1 MPAQALLA
9 LEDLDLEETLF
20 GIEDIRARNP
30 QRHDLEMLDRI
41 VHLDGEAGSIV
52 AVRDIRDDEFWVRC
66 HFPQEPIL
74 PGVLMIEAAGQL
86 CSFYYTELT
95 DFAGVIGFAAC
106 QQVKFRGIVR
116 PGDRLVL
123 AGQMLAMTKRRA
135 RFKAQ
140 GFVEGKSVF
149 EAEVTGMAVL

>member
-9 LEDLDLEETLF
+9 VEDIDLEQTVF
-20 GIEDIRARNP
+20 DIDAIRKRNA
-30 QRHDLEMLDRI
+30 QRYDLEMLDRI
-41 VHLDGEAGSIV
+41 VHLDSDAGLIA

-86 CSFYYTELT
+86 CSFYFSEVTEVP
-95 DFAGVIGFAAC
+95 GVIGFASC
-106 QQVKFRGIVR
+106 DQVKFRGLVR
-116 PGDRLVL
+116 PGERLVMV
-123 AGQMLAMTKRRA
+123 GQMTSLTPRRA

-140 GFVEGKSVF
+140 GFVDGKQIF
-149 EAEVTGMAVL
+149 QAEVTGMAVL

>member
-9 LEDLDLEETLF
+9 LDDIDLEETLF
-20 GIEDIRARNP
+20 DLEDIRARNP
-30 QRHDLEMLDRI
+30 QRFDLEMLDR
-41 VHLDGEAGSIV
+41 VVPLDAELGSIV
-52 AVRDIRDDEFWVRC
+52 AVRDIRHDEFWVRC
-66 HFPQEPIL
+66 HFPKEPIL

-95 DFAGVIGFAAC
+95 DFPGVIGFAAC

-116 PGDRLVL
+116 PGERLVL
-123 AGQMLAMTKRRA
+123 VGQMLALTKRRA

-140 GFVEGKSVF
+140 GFVNEKPVF